1 MKNCFKCKK
10 EFDDS
15 YNFCPHCGNV
25 YKTNPPMSTTAI
37 TKIEDISSLL
47 TNLQSSANESLS
59 AALTAQLQVVRYIQT
74 PELIGSTFD
83 ILLQSTK
90 KAIKCANSDTLREQI
105 RERTAL
111 MINNYIFFMQ
121 AKLDAQYMI
130 LQEDKKKSRENAR
143 QLISEAAEM
152 LSDSIVRISALAGT
166 GGASETQAL
175 KAKITQVVVNQIFTK
190 QDEKK
195 KSFFGRLVDWLFFEK
210 DRLIERELEYEEQLN
225 DFYEVLEEVFEKLE
239 RRKNTIGRNDL
250 IAELIN
256 RYKYPIISKWQRAI
270 EHNNNILSDRCKTI
284 GKYCAIAI
292 GASLFLQLLILFVRW
307 IYRLIASIFTTLEG
321 GWATQQWHIFLIVLG
336 SIVGLTAIA
345 YIAIIGT
352 FIYHNSRFKKSKA
365 ENYERLTAIQKHFE
379 EYDLDID

>member
-1 MKNCFKCKK
+1 MKNCVKCKK

-25 YKTNPPMSTTAI
+25 YKTNPPISTTAI

-83 ILLQSTK
+83 ILLQNTK

-130 LQEDKKKSRENAR
+130 LQEDNKKSRENAR

-152 LSDSIVRISALAGT
+152 LSDSIEGIAALAGT
-166 GGASETQAL
+166 EGVSKTPAL
-175 KAKITQVVVNQIFTK
+175 RAEITKVVVNQIFTK
-190 QDEKK
+190 QNDKK
-195 KSFFGRLVDWLFFEK
+195 KSFLGRIVDWFCQE
-210 DRLIERELEYEEQLN
+210 DRLIERELEHEEQLS
-225 DFYEVLEEVFEKLE
+225 DFYKVLEEVFEKLE
-239 RRKNTIGRNDL
+239 RRKNIIGRNDL

-256 RYKYPIISKWQRAI
+256 RYKYPIISEWQKAI
-270 EHNNNILSDRCKTI
+270 EHNNYIFSDRCKTI

-352 FIYHNSRFKKSKA
+352 VIYYNSRLKKSKA

>member
-1 MKNCFKCKK
+1 MTNCFKCKK

-25 YKTNPPMSTTAI
+25 YKTDPPTSTTAI
-37 TKIEDISSLL
+37 TKVEDISSLL

-90 KAIKCANSDTLREQI
+90 KAIKYANSDTLCEQI

-111 MINNYIFFMQ
+111 MINSYIFFMQ
-121 AKLDAQYMI
+121 AKLDAQYMV
-130 LQEDKKKSRENAR
+130 LQEDNKKSRENTR

-152 LSDSIVRISALAGT
+152 LSESIVRIAALAGT
-166 GGASETQAL
+166 GGASEIPAL
-175 KAKITQVVVNQIFTK
+175 KAEITQVVVNHIFTK

-195 KSFFGRLVDWLFFEK
+195 KGFFSRVVDWFCQK
-210 DRLIERELEYEEQLN
+210 DRLIERELEHEEQLN
-225 DFYEVLEEVFEKLE
+225 DFYKVLEEVFEKLE

-270 EHNNNILSDRCKTI
+270 EHNNYIFNDRCKTI

-292 GASLFLQLLILFVRW
+292 GASLSLQLLILFVRW

-321 GWATQQWHIFLIVLG
+321 GWAVQQWYIFLIVLG

-345 YIAIIGT
+345 YIALIGT
-352 FIYHNSRFKKSKA
+352 VIYHNSRLKKSKA

>member
-1 MKNCFKCKK
+1 MKNCVKCKK

-83 ILLQSTK
+83 ILLQNTK
-90 KAIKCANSDTLREQI
+90 KAIKCANSDMLREQI

-130 LQEDKKKSRENAR
+130 LQEDNKKSRENAR

-152 LSDSIVRISALAGT
+152 LSDSIEGIAALAGT
-166 GGASETQAL
+166 EGVSKTPAL
-175 KAKITQVVVNQIFTK
+175 KAEITKVVVNQIFTK
-190 QDEKK
+190 QNEKK
-195 KSFFGRLVDWLFFEK
+195 KSFFGRVVDWFCQE
-210 DRLIERELEYEEQLN
+210 DRQIERELEHEEQLN
-225 DFYEVLEEVFEKLE
+225 DFYKVLEEVFEKLE

-256 RYKYPIISKWQRAI
+256 RYKYPIISQWQRAI
-270 EHNNNILSDRCKTI
+270 EHNNDIFSDRCKTI

-352 FIYHNSRFKKSKA
+352 VIYHNSRLKKSKA